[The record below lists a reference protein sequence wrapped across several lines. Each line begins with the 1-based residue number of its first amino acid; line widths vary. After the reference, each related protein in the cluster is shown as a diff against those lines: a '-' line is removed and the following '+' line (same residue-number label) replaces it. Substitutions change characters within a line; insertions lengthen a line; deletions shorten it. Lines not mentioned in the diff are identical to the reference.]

1 MYELN
6 RKLKDLVPYTP
17 IQGEY
22 KIRLDANESC
32 FDLGRELKE
41 KLCGEIK
48 KLAFNRYPDP
58 MANGAIAAFAEY
70 YGVDSSLVT
79 AANGSDELISIISS
93 TFLESGENV
102 VTLSDDFSMYAF
114 YGSIYETNPLV
125 FQKNSDLTIDVEKL
139 IAFCNDNN
147 ARMLIFSN
155 PCNPTSLGLERQ
167 DVLKILSGVNESCLV
182 VLDEAYMDFWSESLL
197 DRINDFSNLII
208 LRTCSKA
215 VGLAGIRMGFAVANK
230 KITNALRAV
239 KSPYNTDLIS
249 QKTAEVVLSEKEL
262 LQERAKL
269 MTEGRKQLYEA
280 FSEFEKTSQKISKVY
295 KSSTNFVYVKTDNA
309 DEIFE
314 FLLGKSI
321 AIRKFK
327 GFLRISTG
335 TADENAELLKA
346 LGEIL

>member
-6 RKLKDLVPYTP
+6 RKLKDLVPYEP
-17 IQGEY
+17 LQGEY

-32 FDLGRELKE
+32 FDLGGELKE
-41 KLCGEIK
+41 KLCEKIK
-48 KLAFNRYPDP
+48 ELAFNRYPDP
-58 MANGAIAAFAEY
+58 MASGAVNAFAEY

-93 TFLESGENV
+93 TFLESSDNV
-102 VTLSDDFSMYAF
+102 VTLSNDFSMYAF

-125 FQKNSDLTIDVEKL
+125 FEKNSDLTIDVKKL
-139 IAFCNDNN
+139 ISFCNENN

-167 DVLKILSGVNESCLV
+167 DVLEILSGVNESCLV
-182 VLDEAYMDFWSESLL
+182 VLDEAYMDFWNQSLL
-197 DRINDFSNLII
+197 DRVNDFSNLII

-215 VGLAGIRMGFAVANK
+215 VGLAGIRMGFAVSNK

-249 QKTAEVVLSEKEL
+249 QKIAEVVLAQKEL
-262 LQERAKL
+262 LRERADL
-269 MTEGRKQLYEA
+269 MIKGREQLYKA
-280 FSEFEKTSQKISKVY
+280 FAEFEKTSEKISAVY
-295 KSSTNFVYVKTDNA
+295 KSSTNFVYVKTDYA

-335 TADENAELLKA
+335 TEYENAELLKA